1 MLTNLGHCNKWDLF
15 GWPSSV
21 HLPNLYQGKFI
32 FYQRSEQK
40 YWLLVLIFWT
50 NLDDFFLKCKT
61 LCGNLKKRS
70 KILSIYLTLFLAS
83 KLSAIVFS
91 EMQMT
96 FESDLGNFVYND
108 VFFLCNFQNTKNKTA
123 VKLTAVSCA
132 PVVEVKIKRPDTKY
146 QLGFSVQNGVVSWY
160 FLICKQFLRDLN
172 SYILT
177 S

>member
-1 MLTNLGHCNKWDLF
+1 MLRFSTVAFLQKNINSIWIIHAPAIFVLHTSDTTTFYLWFYQKNVLDDFRKHYFWYIQFKKFISNWNFKIFFLLPNLGHCNKWDLF
-15 GWPSSV
+15 GRPSSV

-70 KILSIYLTLFLAS
+70 KILSINLTLFLGS

-96 FESDLGNFVYND
+96 
-108 VFFLCNFQNTKNKTA
+108 
-123 VKLTAVSCA
+123 
-132 PVVEVKIKRPDTKY
+132 
-146 QLGFSVQNGVVSWY
+146 
-160 FLICKQFLRDLN
+160 LN
-172 SYILT
+172 QI
-177 S
+177 